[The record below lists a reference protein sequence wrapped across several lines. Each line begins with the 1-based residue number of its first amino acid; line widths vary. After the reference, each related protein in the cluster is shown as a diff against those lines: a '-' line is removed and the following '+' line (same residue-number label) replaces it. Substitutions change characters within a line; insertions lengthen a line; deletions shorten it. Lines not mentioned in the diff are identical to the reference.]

1 MAIVGIHTV
10 EITRIELP
18 DFLRLDDMKSAAVF
32 LIEALH
38 LSDEEEAVKVIRKP
52 LVPSGCPS
60 VFTDLHDEIDLH
72 NMVADLGKELFQDT
86 LVDAREDVSC
96 NQCFRLKFVKARREL

>member
-1 MAIVGIHTV
+1 MLQAVFQNVIRILEGIAEGIVEVAIVGIHAV

-18 DFLRLDDMKSAAVF
+18 DFLRLDDMESSAVF

-38 LSDEEEAVKVIRKP
+38 LSDKEETVKIICKP
-52 LVPSGCPS
+52 FTPSGCPP

-72 NMVADLGKELFQDT
+72 YMVADLRVELF
-86 LVDAREDVSC
+86 
-96 NQCFRLKFVKARREL
+96 